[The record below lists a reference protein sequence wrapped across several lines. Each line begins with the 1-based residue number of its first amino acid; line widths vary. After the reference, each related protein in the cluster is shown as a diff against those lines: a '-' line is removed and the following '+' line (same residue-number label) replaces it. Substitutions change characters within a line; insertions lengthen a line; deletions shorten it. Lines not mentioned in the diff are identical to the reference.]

1 MKPKKRTQ
9 SVTAVVPAF
18 NEAPTIAAVVKTLQ
32 QCPSIRQIIVVDDGS
47 NDKTSLIARSHGATV
62 LSHKT
67 NRGKSEAIV
76 TAIPHIEH
84 DIVFLC
90 DADQINL
97 TPAICEEIMRPVIH
111 RKVSMSIGLHDYGSM
126 VNAIT
131 PYLPSVSGD
140 RALEKQLLIKST
152 RSKYFTGYGMELVFH
167 YYCVSHNLPIFQRP
181 YAYNQLPTLKKRGI
195 LRGIV
200 PVVGQALF
208 VIRIFATMHL
218 KGWH

>member
-1 MKPKKRTQ
+1 MQ
-9 SVTAVVPAF
+9 NEQAVTAIVPAYD
-18 NEAPTIAAVVKTLQ
+18 EAPTIASVIKTLQ

-47 NDKTSLIARSHGATV
+47 HDKTPFIAKSHGVTV

-76 TAIPHIEH
+76 TAIPHIRH

-97 TPAICEEIMRPVIH
+97 TPEICEAIMQPVIH
-111 RKVSMSIGLHDYGSM
+111 RTVSMSIGLHNYGAM
-126 VNAIT
+126 INTIT

-140 RALEKQLLIKST
+140 RAIEKRLLIQCTK
-152 RSKYFTGYGMELVFH
+152 SKYFTGYGMELVFH
-167 YYCVSHNLPIFQRP
+167 YYCVSHNYPIFQRP
-181 YAYNQLPTLKKRGI
+181 YGYNQLPTLKKRGI